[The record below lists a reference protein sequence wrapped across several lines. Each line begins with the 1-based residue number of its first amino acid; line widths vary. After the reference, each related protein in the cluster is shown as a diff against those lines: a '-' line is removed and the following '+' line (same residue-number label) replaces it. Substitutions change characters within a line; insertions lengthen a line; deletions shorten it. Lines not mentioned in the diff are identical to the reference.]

1 MSRKL
6 KALILKIVYR
16 VIRPFVAPR
25 AIIENPYVVGKFLPL
40 QGVADHY
47 ITFQDDESSN
57 PGSSDDFPVPPKDLW
72 QGYGNSPK
80 DYLESGRDNMAT
92 MLEILGKAGASPE
105 TLTRV
110 LDLGC
115 AAGRMLRFY
124 PRNDDNSEIWGV
136 DLDAKCISWCQ
147 QHLSPPFMFATTTT
161 TPHLPF
167 EDNYFDLI
175 FCGSLFTHISDLA
188 DVWFLELRRILR
200 KGGYAY
206 ITIHDKNTVDL
217 LLTKYTDTFLSDM
230 VRKFDQN
237 TSVLSK
243 KYTAFSIQSDPYSQ
257 VFYDADYLINKWS
270 RLAKIISVTKEAYG
284 YQTALLFR
292 KP

>member
-1 MSRKL
+1 MSKKL
-6 KALILKIVYR
+6 KASILKVVYR
-16 VIRPFVAPR
+16 VIRPFVAHHT
-25 AIIENPYVVGKFLPL
+25 IFNNPYVVGKFLPL
-40 QGVADHY
+40 QGVGDHY
-47 ITFQDDESSN
+47 ITLQHDEFPNPSSE
-57 PGSSDDFPVPPKDLW
+57 DDFPVPPKELW
-72 QGYGNSPK
+72 QGYGSSPEE
-80 DYLESGRDNMAT
+80 YLESGRDNMAT
-92 MLEILGKAGASPE
+92 MLEILLKAGESPE

-124 PRNDDNSEIWGV
+124 PRPGDSAEIWGL
-136 DLDAKCISWCQ
+136 DLDAKCIVWCQ

-188 DVWFLELRRILR
+188 DIWFMELRRILR

-217 LLTKYTDTFLSDM
+217 LLTRYTESFLSDK
-230 VRKFDQN
+230 VRQFDEQ
-237 TSVLSK
+237 TSVLSTD
-243 KYTAFSIQSDPYSQ
+243 YAAFSIQSDPYSQ
-257 VFYDADYLINKWS
+257 VFYDGDYLIKKWS
-270 RLAKIISVTKEAYG
+270 RLAKIVSVTKEAYG
-284 YQTALLFR
+284 YQTALLFK